1 MKSSYQKK
9 KHQRNSNFGG
19 IIIVNKLKKK
29 ETNISIIGSILIA
42 FVIWI
47 YVIGEVD
54 PNVKQRFNNIPVTI
68 ENLQVLEENGLVI
81 SKEEDLTVDI
91 TLYGRTSTMYGL
103 RNRITASIDAT
114 DITEKG
120 TYDLYIEIS
129 GIPDNI
135 ELQETHPN
143 SIAIEVDRLAEDER
157 RVELNIVG
165 EPASGLVILGYSID
179 PDIVSIDGPEDILNN
194 VSKIKGDINVK
205 DAKDNLNQSVEL
217 YPVDSEDRK
226 VEGVS
231 INTQT
236 ANVTVQI
243 GGTKELEIKP
253 EIKGKIADGYVVS
266 EIVIEPKSIVV
277 GARKN
282 LLDNIEEIVTEAIN
296 LDGINDSFEEEVSL
310 ILPSDIK
317 IIEGDSTVLVKV
329 VVQRVESREYS
340 IDNIELVNKPED
352 IDITFEEQTITVT
365 LRAITEV
372 LDSIKNQELKLILDL
387 EDIDIGENDV
397 KLLMEDIDDVTIQS
411 IIPGTIQ
418 VIATETSP

>member
-1 MKSSYQKK
+1 M
-9 KHQRNSNFGG
+9 
-19 IIIVNKLKKK
+19 NKLKKK

>member
-1 MKSSYQKK
+1 
-9 KHQRNSNFGG
+9 
-19 IIIVNKLKKK
+19 
-29 ETNISIIGSILIA
+29 
-42 FVIWI
+42 
-47 YVIGEVD
+47 
-54 PNVKQRFNNIPVTI
+54 
-68 ENLQVLEENGLVI
+68 
-81 SKEEDLTVDI
+81 
-91 TLYGRTSTMYGL
+91 MYGL